1 MLFHNRY
8 KSILCEEEAYLLAL
22 VRYIHLNPLRAG
34 AVQDIEA
41 LRGYPRCGHS
51 ALMGTLIREWQDTDY
66 VLRFFGSRL
75 RTARGAYERFV
86 VEGVDQG
93 RRPELVGGGLIRSAG
108 GWSAMGALRASGMR
122 IMGDERI
129 LGNGEFV
136 QAALDHTREQ
146 YEKKTLAR
154 AKGLTLEMLLGL
166 VAQQMGLVP
175 GDLSSTGRN
184 RAVARARAIVCALAV
199 EHSGIS
205 GRDLSRQLN
214 LSPSAVSKLVRRGRK
229 DSLTADL
236 AKTLLR
242 VDD

>member
-1 MLFHNRY
+1 MLFQNRY
-8 KSILCEEEAYLLAL
+8 KSILCEEEAYLLVL

-51 ALMGTLIREWQDTDY
+51 ALMGKLRREWQDTDY
-66 VLRFFGSRL
+66 VLRLFGSRL

-136 QAALDHTREQ
+136 QAALDHAREQ

-199 EHSGIS
+199 EYSGIS

-214 LSPSAVSKLVRRGRK
+214 LSPSAVSKLARRGRK
-229 DSLTADL
+229 DILTADL